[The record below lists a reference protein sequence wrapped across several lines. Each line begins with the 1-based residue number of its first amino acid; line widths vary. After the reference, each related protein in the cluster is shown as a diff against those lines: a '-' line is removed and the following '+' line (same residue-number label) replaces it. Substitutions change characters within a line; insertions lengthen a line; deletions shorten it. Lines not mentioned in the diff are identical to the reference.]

1 MTHPH
6 PLTDDT
12 CFGIALETES
22 RIGYQPPSTFD
33 YMRSAADWQLEQV
46 IKWLSENLTR
56 WVEYDI
62 PRYLNN
68 SPFDECALIDEWK
81 VISDLRKAMH
91 SQEDNS

>member
-46 IKWLSENLTR
+46 IKWIRSYPR
-56 WVEYDI
+56 IGDACPIYDFE
-62 PRYLNN
+62 
-68 SPFDECALIDEWK
+68 S
-81 VISDLRKAMH
+81 
-91 SQEDNS
+91 